1 MDRRHKVVEEKSG
14 FIHPSIH
21 NYTMTDH
28 QFILMN
34 VHFNHVDL
42 QGQKPLGF
50 CSHLCMQTCTA
61 CTVSELNTVF
71 RELYFK

>member
-28 QFILMN
+28 HFILMN

-42 QGQKPLGF
+42 QGQTSWFLYSF
-50 CSHLCMQTCTA
+50 MYANLYCMQFQNSILYLESCT
-61 CTVSELNTVF
+61 
-71 RELYFK
+71 